1 MINKFLGMGYLSS
14 DPKLNEYDSGKK
26 KITFSIGITLN
37 KETLWIEIEAWDRI
51 AENCN
56 KILTKGSLVFVE
68 GKLKFNSWKDKSG
81 NHQSKTYCTADFV
94 KIINVKNDKNIV
106 KVDQIEDIS
115 KNIEMKSDIKNQ
127 NDESLEDIPW

>member
-14 DPKLNEYDSGKK
+14 DPKFNVFDSGKK

-56 KILTKGSLVFVE
+56 KILSKGSLVFVE

-81 NHQSKTYCTADFV
+81 NHQSKTYCTADFI
-94 KIINVKNDKNIV
+94 KIINVKNDKKII
-106 KVDQIEDIS
+106 KVDQIEDLS
-115 KNIEMKSDIKNQ
+115 KDIQIEKDIQ
-127 NDESLEDIPW
+127 SQSEEDFEDIPW